1 MSVLKKARLNIMK
14 PPQATTVSMIK
25 KNLTIKVSSWGL
37 ARELERS
44 GWTRLW

>member
-14 PPQATTVSMIK
+14 PPQATTIVMGK
-25 KNLTIKVSSWGL
+25 LNMTIKVSSWGL

-44 GWTRLW
+44 GWTRL